1 MNKKLFI
8 LISHFYDLANT
19 TKVYLTKMLPINEEN
34 VKLVALGGINNGTEI
49 GTEPMQILQAIE
61 ENPEINEIFIFSDLG
76 SATLPLNQFQLWL
89 KIN

>member
-1 MNKKLFI
+1 
-8 LISHFYDLANT
+8 
-19 TKVYLTKMLPINEEN
+19 MLPINEEN

-76 SATLPLNQFQLWL
+76 SATLVANQFRLWL